1 MEGSAAKP
9 REVPVRLLRGVAGA
23 LLWIL
28 AAVVGLVGVLCCVTV
43 VLLPVGIPLL
53 LLARKM
59 FTTSVQL
66 LMPKKLAHPVKA
78 AKDAVSDAGGDVGKK
93 LRKAGR
99 GRKRRLSLT

>member
-1 MEGSAAKP
+1 
-9 REVPVRLLRGVAGA
+9 VRLLRGVAGA
-23 LLWIL
+23 LLWIV
-28 AAVVGLVGVLCCVTV
+28 AAVVGLVGALCCVTV

-78 AKDAVSDAGGDVGKK
+78 AKDAVSDTGGDVGKK

>member
-1 MEGSAAKP
+1 M
-9 REVPVRLLRGVAGA
+9 RLLRGVAGA
-23 LLWIL
+23 LLWIV
-28 AAVVGLVGVLCCVTV
+28 AAVVGLVGALCCVTV

-78 AKDAVSDAGGDVGKK
+78 AKDAVSDTGGDVGKK

>member
-1 MEGSAAKP
+1 
-9 REVPVRLLRGVAGA
+9 
-23 LLWIL
+23 LWIV
-28 AAVVGLVGVLCCVTV
+28 AAVVGLVGALCCVTV

-78 AKDAVSDAGGDVGKK
+78 AKDAVSDTGGDVGKK